1 LNNFV
6 GKFTKL
12 CNFCIFK
19 TFSNSNADETKEK
32 PNLWKKAF
40 CQIGVNA
47 GELNDS
53 FFRDP

>member
-1 LNNFV
+1 LYGNSQNF
-6 GKFTKL
+6 KIL
-12 CNFCIFK
+12 CIFK
-19 TFSNSNADETKEK
+19 TFSHANVDETKEK

-40 CQIGVNA
+40 CQIGVKA